1 MRRKTIKKNFW
12 FSYEEDKQL
21 KYLSSILNLS
31 ESNTIRKLL
40 YETQIKESPPKEFYD
55 AIDKINKIGV
65 NINQL
70 TRLANSRIIT
80 CVDLEGTKKELQKL
94 WQSLNLLTT
103 KSI

>member
-1 MRRKTIKKNFW
+1 MKKTDRIEIRVTPEEKMLITLKSKQANQSISEFLIK
-12 FSYEEDKQL
+12 
-21 KYLSSILNLS
+21 SST
-31 ESNTIRKLL
+31 E
-40 YETQIKESPPKEFYD
+40 
-55 AIDKINKIGV
+55 NKIVVINDLPQMTTELRRIGN

-80 CVDLEGTKKELQKL
+80 CVELDNAKKELQKL

>member
-1 MRRKTIKKNFW
+1 MKKTDRIEIRVTPEEKMLITLKSKQANTSISEFLIK
-12 FSYEEDKQL
+12 
-21 KYLSSILNLS
+21 SSTS
-31 ESNTIRKLL
+31 
-40 YETQIKESPPKEFYD
+40 
-55 AIDKINKIGV
+55 NKIVVIKDIPQMTTELRRIGN

>member
-12 FSYEEDKQL
+12 FSYDEDRQL

-40 YETQIKESPPKEFYD
+40 YETQVKECPTKEFYD

-70 TRLANSRIIT
+70 ARIANSTGSIYEEKLNQEF
-80 CVDLEGTKKELQKL
+80 LELEKL
-94 WQSLNLLTT
+94 KN
-103 KSI
+103 SIFEKYI

>member
-1 MRRKTIKKNFW
+1 MKKTDRIELRVTPEEKMLITLKSKQANQSISEFLIK
-12 FSYEEDKQL
+12 
-21 KYLSSILNLS
+21 SS
-31 ESNTIRKLL
+31 TG
-40 YETQIKESPPKEFYD
+40 
-55 AIDKINKIGV
+55 NKIIVINELPEMTTELRRIGN

-103 KSI
+103 KSV

>member
-1 MRRKTIKKNFW
+1 MRKTDRIEIRVTPEEKMNITLKSKQANQSISEFLIKSSTGKN
-12 FSYEEDKQL
+12 
-21 KYLSSILNLS
+21 IVV
-31 ESNTIRKLL
+31 
-40 YETQIKESPPKEFYD
+40 
-55 AIDKINKIGV
+55 INELPEMVTELRRIGN

-70 TRLANSRIIT
+70 TKLANSRVIT